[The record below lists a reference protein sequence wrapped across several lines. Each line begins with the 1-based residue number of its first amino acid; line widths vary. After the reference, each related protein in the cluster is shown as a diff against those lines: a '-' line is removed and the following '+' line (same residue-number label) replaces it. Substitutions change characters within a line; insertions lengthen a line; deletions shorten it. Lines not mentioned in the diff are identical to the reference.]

1 MDPLTLFI
9 ISIAL
14 TAASTAAT
22 ISNANS
28 TADANMKA
36 ASLERDEQIRQ
47 AQVADRQRAREIAAL
62 RANQIATVA
71 GHGIDVGSDL
81 ADTFTSDTDLVR
93 NEDLQR
99 MSETNRYNETA
110 LASRYKNSQIAWS
123 ETTFRALSNAA
134 QQSLNAYSAYKGT

>member
-14 TAASTAAT
+14 TAVSTAAT

-28 TADANMKA
+28 AADANIKA

-62 RANQIATVA
+62 RANQIAKVA

-81 ADTFTSDTDLVR
+81 ADTFTADTDLVR
-93 NEDLQR
+93 NEDTQR
-99 MSETNRYNETA
+99 MAETNRYNEEA
-110 LASRYKNSQIAWS
+110 LASRYRNSQIAWS
-123 ETTFRALSNAA
+123 GTTSVSYTHLTLPTTAEV
-134 QQSLNAYSAYKGT
+134 